1 MFNQIQKRLSGIFDN
16 LSRKGK
22 ISEDNIT
29 DALRDVRRALLE
41 ADVNF
46 KVAKN
51 FISRV
56 HDKAIGQKVLN
67 SVTPSQ
73 QFVKV
78 IKEELTDFL
87 GGASDKIN
95 ISKTGVSKILL
106 VGLQGV
112 GKTTTAVKLACF
124 LKKERSLNCLLIAAD
139 RKRPA
144 AIKQLQ
150 LLAKQNNISVFIG
163 NEEDAVSIV
172 KNGLNQ
178 VDENLFDVIIIDTAG
193 RLHIDD
199 DLMEELNLISDIS
212 KPDEILFIA
221 DAMTGQ
227 DAVNSSK
234 SFSESLDVSGI
245 ILTKMDAD
253 TRGGAAVSIKEVTGK
268 NIKFIGN
275 GETVNDLEIFDPDS
289 IARRILGMGDIVSFV
304 ERAKQIYDSEEAEKN
319 QKKMLEG
326 SFNLEDFQKQLKQF
340 NQIGSME
347 KMMQMLPVKGI
358 KKMGSVN
365 EKQIVWMDA
374 IINSMTKLERKNPVI
389 INGSRRKRI
398 ALGSGRSIFEVNQL
412 LKQFSQIK
420 KMMKKINKKGMFPFN
435 FK

>member
-22 ISEDNIT
+22 ISEDNVS

-95 ISKTGVSKILL
+95 ISKTGVSTILL

-150 LLAKQNNISVFIG
+150 LLAKQNDISVFTG

-199 DLMEELNLISDIS
+199 DLMEELNLISDTS
-212 KPDEILFIA
+212 KPDEILFVA

-398 ALGSGRSIFEVNQL
+398 ASGSGRSIFEVNQL

>member
-106 VGLQGV
+106 AGLQGV

-212 KPDEILFIA
+212 KPDEILFVA

>member
-22 ISEDNIT
+22 ISEDNVS

-78 IKEELTDFL
+78 VKEELTDFL

-95 ISKTGVSKILL
+95 ISKTGVTKILL

-150 LLAKQNNISVFIG
+150 LLAKQNDISVFTG

-212 KPDEILFIA
+212 KPDEILFVA

-304 ERAKQIYDSEEAEKN
+304 EKAKQIYDSEEAGKN
-319 QKKMLEG
+319 QKKILEG

-398 ALGSGRSIFEVNQL
+398 ASGSGRSIFEVNQL

>member
-212 KPDEILFIA
+212 KPDEILFVA